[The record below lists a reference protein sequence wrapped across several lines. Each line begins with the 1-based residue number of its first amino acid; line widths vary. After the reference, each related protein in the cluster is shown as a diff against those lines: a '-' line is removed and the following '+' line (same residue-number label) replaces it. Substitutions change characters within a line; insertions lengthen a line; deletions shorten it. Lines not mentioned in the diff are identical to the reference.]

1 MTRRTNTNKNEA
13 TEKEKEFV
21 IKILEIAQ
29 EYENSDFDIV
39 DSLSKI
45 FSIIFITRKRNKS
58 VNVIIESNKK
68 KWGIE

>member
-1 MTRRTNTNKNEA
+1 MTRRTNTNKEEA

-29 EYENSDFDIV
+29 EYEESDFDIV
-39 DSLSKI
+39 YSLSKI
-45 FSIIFITRKRNKS
+45 FSIIFLTQKRNKS

>member
-1 MTRRTNTNKNEA
+1 MTRRTNTNKEEA

-29 EYENSDFDIV
+29 EYEESDFDIV

-45 FSIIFITRKRNKS
+45 FSIIFLTQKRNKS
-58 VNVIIESNKK
+58 VNVIIEANKK
-68 KWGIE
+68 KWGID